1 MIFFFTINYVASYV
15 KDVTRRQTLV
25 KENKRSSV
33 DIEGVAIK
41 MSSLLMLIVFFKVI
55 ILKTISGYVFFDQL
69 IVVSSNY

>member
-1 MIFFFTINYVASYV
+1 M
-15 KDVTRRQTLV
+15 TRRQTLV